1 LVKRKCRSGETR
13 VNLND
18 LIQQS
23 ASAIPSVPG
32 PKGDTGPKGDKGM
45 TGIQGD
51 PAGFDV
57 TACYSKQTTTGLLSS
72 VPANQSSF
80 REIDCNNKETEFML
94 DSSFHVNPVSSGN
107 NKPFVQGKI
116 FTFDS
121 SGKYPV
127 GVGYYY

>member
-1 LVKRKCRSGETR
+1 
-13 VNLND
+13 
-18 LIQQS
+18 
-23 ASAIPSVPG
+23 
-32 PKGDTGPKGDKGM
+32 M
-45 TGIQGD
+45 GIQGD

-127 GVGYYY
+127 GVGYYYQQSVSGGNDYATYASIICCPR